1 VIAPSEA
8 QAAAGGLLIFGVVLL
23 TWGLVLLLHERASRR
38 RSRAAARIS
47 RTLFAAAGVR
57 RRYRLP

>member
-8 QAAAGGLLIFGVVLL
+8 QAAAGGLAVGSVVMLA
-23 TWGLVLLLHERASRR
+23 WGLVLLLHERASRR
-38 RSRAAARIS
+38 RSRAAARLS